1 MLNERYIEMRKE
13 KKRFLESELREYERV
28 TAMTEEERTVLREWV
43 WEGHSV
49 HENGAMAVHEGGRPV
64 DFLDVYREEEQ
75 IRRALAS
82 MSYEEGSRYL
92 LEGYGI
98 VRDGKKDPAPLTYEE
113 LKEKARRLYRTC
125 VLYWEVLVA
134 NDLRD
139 EAYEYLQEHIDEE
152 LPFESFEWDIAE

>member
-43 WEGHSV
+43 REGHSV

-98 VRDGKKDPAPLTYEE
+98 VRDGKKVSA
-113 LKEKARRLYRTC
+113 
-125 VLYWEVLVA
+125 
-134 NDLRD
+134 
-139 EAYEYLQEHIDEE
+139 Q
-152 LPFESFEWDIAE
+152 

>member
-1 MLNERYIEMRKE
+1 M
-13 KKRFLESELREYERV
+13 
-28 TAMTEEERTVLREWV
+28 
-43 WEGHSV
+43 
-49 HENGAMAVHEGGRPV
+49 

-75 IRRALAS
+75 IRRTLAS

>member
-43 WEGHSV
+43 REGHSV
-49 HENGAMAVHEGGRPV
+49 HEK
-64 DFLDVYREEEQ
+64 Q

-98 VRDGKKDPAPLTYEE
+98 VRDGKKAPAPLTYEE